1 MNKESLNRKTRL
13 EQELKRIMEIIVR
26 EYKPQRVILFGSLAQ
41 GDVREWSDIDLAIVK
56 DTQQRFIKR
65 IGEVFQLTRPHLALN
80 VVVYTPQEVDQ
91 MEREGHYFWRDEITG
106 KGKVLYDRA
115 A

>member
-1 MNKESLNRKTRL
+1 MNEESLNRKTRL

-41 GDVREWSDIDLAIVK
+41 GDVHEWSDIDLAVVK
-56 DTQQRFIKR
+56 ETQQRFIKR
-65 IGEVFQLTRPHLALN
+65 IGEVFELTHPRLALN
-80 VVVYTPQEVDQ
+80 VIVYTPEEVTR
-91 MEREGHYFWRDEITG
+91 MEKEGHYFWRDEITG

>member
-1 MNKESLNRKTRL
+1 MDKAEDRKTRL
-13 EQELKRIMEIIVR
+13 EQELKRITEVIIR

-41 GDVREWSDIDLAIVK
+41 GAVHEWSDIDLAVVK
-56 DTQQRFIKR
+56 ETQQRFIKR
-65 IGEVFQLTRPHLALN
+65 IGEVFELTRPRMALN
-80 VVVYTPQEVDQ
+80 VVVYTPEEVDR
-91 MEREGHYFWRDEITG
+91 MEKEGHYFWRDEITG

>member
-1 MNKESLNRKTRL
+1 MNKESLDRKARL
-13 EQELKRIMEIIVR
+13 EQELRRITEIIIR
-26 EYKPQRVILFGSLAQ
+26 EYKPRRVILFGSLAQ

-56 DTQQRFIKR
+56 DTRRRFIDR
-65 IGEVFQLTRPHLALN
+65 IGDVLHLTHPQVALN
-80 VVVYTPQEVDQ
+80 VVVYTPGEVDG
-91 MEREGHYFWRDEITG
+91 MIESDHYFWVDEITG